1 LLYILIYRKLYIAT
15 YRLQKRISK
24 KELLEKNSL
33 IVKDSDIIIAFW
45 DTKSRIVLDAIRK
58 TAEVFEKDFFIEW
71 VAAES

>member
-1 LLYILIYRKLYIAT
+1 
-15 YRLQKRISK
+15 
-24 KELLEKNSL
+24 LLEKNSL